1 MNPYDKINELND
13 IAADLDD
20 LRDRLLKLGNLN
32 ANVTGPIGDAITQID
47 QAVHWQG
54 ILAQDEPKSDFELGL
69 ERLAEKRS
77 MTKVEVID
85 YAQRLARMQGGTAV

>member
-1 MNPYDKINELND
+1 MNAYDKINELND

-47 QAVHWQG
+47 QAVHWQTV
-54 ILAQDEPKSDFELGL
+54 LAQDEPKSEVELRY
-69 ERLAEKRS
+69 ERLAQEYGAERVNRVCYDTMLK
-77 MTKVEVID
+77 E
-85 YAQRLARMQGGTAV
+85 QGGTAV

>member
-1 MNPYDKINELND
+1 MTPYDKINALSD
-13 IAADLDD
+13 IAGDIQDIREKLM
-20 LRDRLLKLGNLN
+20 RLGNLN
-32 ANVTGPIGDAITQID
+32 ADIDTPLYQALYQID

-85 YAQRLARMQGGTAV
+85 YAKRLAEMQGGTAV